1 MQQGLNNFSSSQL
14 QGLDG
19 LAAGGNSS
27 MNQLM
32 AMAWALLQPNKA
44 QNGKAQ
50 SDLATAAAGQGQ
62 QNVA

>member
-19 LAAGGNSS
+19 LATGGNSS

-44 QNGKAQ
+44 QNGKTQ
-50 SDLATAAAGQGQ
+50 SDLGPTAAGQGQ
-62 QNVA
+62 QVT